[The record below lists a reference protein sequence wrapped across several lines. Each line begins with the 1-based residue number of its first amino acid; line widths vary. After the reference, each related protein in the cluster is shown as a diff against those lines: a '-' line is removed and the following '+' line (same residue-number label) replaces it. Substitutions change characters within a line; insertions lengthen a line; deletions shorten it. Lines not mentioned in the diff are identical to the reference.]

1 MSANI
6 TPVDAF
12 TAPVVVATDADA
24 ANGAEKLLTAQAL
37 TNRTENNNSRLN
49 DIPQVTTVTNYMVPI
64 LGYKMLGTSNPWV
77 FDSGFGALLDKTANA
92 RPVFWDVQVPPAGS
106 TIDSFTVYVNGHS
119 GRAGIPATPPL
130 VILQRLNK
138 VTNVGVTVSSQA
150 DTAGFVAYE
159 LDHTIS
165 KTGIAHTV
173 LADEQYQILVFAEDS
188 TNALPDLFTIFA
200 IEIGWT
206 YP

>member
-64 LGYKMLGTSNPWV
+64 LGYKMRLLG
-77 FDSGFGALLDKTANA
+77 
-92 RPVFWDVQVPPAGS
+92 
-106 TIDSFTVYVNGHS
+106 
-119 GRAGIPATPPL
+119 
-130 VILQRLNK
+130 
-138 VTNVGVTVSSQA
+138 
-150 DTAGFVAYE
+150 
-159 LDHTIS
+159 
-165 KTGIAHTV
+165 
-173 LADEQYQILVFAEDS
+173 
-188 TNALPDLFTIFA
+188 
-200 IEIGWT
+200 
-206 YP
+206 